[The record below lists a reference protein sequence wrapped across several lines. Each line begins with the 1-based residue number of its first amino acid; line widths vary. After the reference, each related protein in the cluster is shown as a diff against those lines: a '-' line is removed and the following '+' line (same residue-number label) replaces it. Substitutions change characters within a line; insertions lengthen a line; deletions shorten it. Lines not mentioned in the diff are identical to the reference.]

1 MFNDDVS
8 SARLRHR
15 TIFLRQFQTSF
26 EASFHVAQN
35 DFVSVALKENDARV
49 DDVLTCRAPMNVFAG
64 VVGKNPF
71 EFLEQRDNRY
81 RAFEE
86 FADCL
91 NVEQFGFGVFVDDV
105 GFFFRDNAEFA
116 LSFGKSSFY
125 IQSNRKNAEDDS
137 PTFFYY

>member
-1 MFNDDVS
+1 MRT
-8 SARLRHR
+8 RLNK
-15 TIFLRQFQTSF
+15 S
-26 EASFHVAQN
+26 SFHVAQDN
-35 DFVSVALKENDARV
+35 FINVALKENNSRV
-49 DDVLTCRAPMNVFAG
+49 DDVLTCRAPMNEFAG
-64 VVGKNPF
+64 VFGQNFF
-71 EFLEQRDNRY
+71 ELFKERHNSY

-86 FADCL
+86 FADSL

-105 GFFFRDNAEFA
+105 GFVFRDDAEFA